1 MQYFLLPA
9 ALVTASGMLAN
20 AAPLNGVNKDAAD
33 LQPLAAPATNAGEP
47 LVVQWKPA
55 AKNSAWKH
63 MDVSLVALLAN
74 GKQHETSLAH
84 GIDGTDPTNNT
95 LHAKAPKHVHGD
107 STQYLIKFSDG
118 QDEKKSPKFVIRENK
133 DSKLHSRR
141 NSDSGISKEQIDS
154 IIQEMLGS
162 GERDSSDSGSST
174 GHGSPTAAINRIP
187 SAASSSL
194 VSNASSKHKP

>member
-74 GKQHETSLAH
+74 GKQHERQAWLMALTVLTPRTTRCMPRHLSMSMV
-84 GIDGTDPTNNT
+84 T
-95 LHAKAPKHVHGD
+95 L
-107 STQYLIKFSDG
+107 
-118 QDEKKSPKFVIRENK
+118 R
-133 DSKLHSRR
+133 
-141 NSDSGISKEQIDS
+141 S
-154 IIQEMLGS
+154 I
-162 GERDSSDSGSST
+162 
-174 GHGSPTAAINRIP
+174 
-187 SAASSSL
+187 
-194 VSNASSKHKP
+194 